1 MNTRNDYRVTRQDR
15 SLTKIALLAGCV
27 LWTCAGCRTPKP
39 TTIAVIPR
47 TTGTMLWE
55 PAHRG
60 AEAAAFRLGDTIY
73 WNAPTREDDTNGQ
86 IALIERVI
94 AGNYAGIVI
103 APSQSLALVTP
114 VRRALA
120 SGLPIVVIGSPLSI
134 PAGGKLFYIL
144 NNEQQGGRIAAQRLA
159 LLLHGR
165 GSVAVLGMNPDIA
178 GIMIRV
184 RSFEQFLAEN
194 YPDIHV
200 VDKRMGSFNVPHEQQ
215 VSEETLK
222 ANPNL
227 DAIVTLTAAT
237 TRGALSTI
245 DSNPAYRSVKVI
257 GFDPDALQFSSPS
270 LDSVIIQNMPEM
282 GGRAVSLIHDLREG
296 KSVSSRIELEPMLVT
311 RENLNSDEV
320 GRWTSMDYRPGSLH
334 LDWGNKP

>member
-1 MNTRNDYRVTRQDR
+1 MNTRNNYRVLRHVR
-15 SLTKIALLAGCV
+15 SLAKKALLAGSV
-27 LWTCAGCRTPKP
+27 LLACAGCRNPKP

-60 AEAAAFRLGDTIY
+60 AEAAAFRLGANVY

-103 APSQSLALVTP
+103 APDQSLALVTP

-120 SGLPIVVIGSPLSI
+120 SGLPTVVIGSPLSI

-144 NNEQQGGRIAAQRLA
+144 NNEQEGGRIAAQRLA

-178 GIMIRV
+178 GIMIRA

-194 YPDIHV
+194 YPGIHV
-200 VDKRMGSFNVPHEQQ
+200 VEKRMGSFNVPHEQQ

-222 ANPNL
+222 GKSWPEC
-227 DAIVTLTAAT
+227 DCC
-237 TRGALSTI
+237 I
-245 DSNPAYRSVKVI
+245 D
-257 GFDPDALQFSSPS
+257 GCHDTG
-270 LDSVIIQNMPEM
+270 SVIDHRQ
-282 GGRAVSLIHDLREG
+282 
-296 KSVSSRIELEPMLVT
+296 
-311 RENLNSDEV
+311 
-320 GRWTSMDYRPGSLH
+320 
-334 LDWGNKP
+334 